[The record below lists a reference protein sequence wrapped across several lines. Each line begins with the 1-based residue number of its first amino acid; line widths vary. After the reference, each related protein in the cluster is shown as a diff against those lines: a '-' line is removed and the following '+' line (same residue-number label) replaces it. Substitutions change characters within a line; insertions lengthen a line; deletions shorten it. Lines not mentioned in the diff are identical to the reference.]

1 MIDLNEI
8 VDISKVSL
16 FRTIDREGFIFT
28 AITEP
33 ANVYDAIVIK
43 YPSDIPCFSPRIDAS
58 LHSLEEQID
67 FVNKHSIEKA
77 LIIAENIEF
86 ITMCPTL
93 KYLRIIPPDNIGDG
107 FDYSPLYKMRQIKSL
122 SCSTIYGFREEL
134 STTIDCLKIKGLE
147 DISISNSNYINFEK
161 VQTLKKLSV
170 SDYKDS
176 DIVRM
181 FDSLIL
187 ESINIIQS
195 NIYSLNG
202 IEKAKNI
209 QDIACQYI
217 RNLRD
222 ISSLVKI
229 SASLKTLVIENCPK
243 IEDFSCLFEL
253 TELEHLELYGK
264 NKLPNLSFLTKMR
277 KLKTFSFSME
287 IEDGNLTPCLRIP
300 YVYCKKG
307 KKHYNLKDK
316 DLPKNINLDEDRGR
330 LA

>member
-43 YPSDIPCFSPRIDAS
+43 YPSDTPCFSPRIDAS

-67 FVNKHSIEKA
+67 FVNKHSVEKA
-77 LIIAENIEF
+77 LIIADNIEF

-93 KYLRIIPPDNIGDG
+93 KYLRIIPSDNAGDG
-107 FDYSPLYKMRQIKSL
+107 FDYSPLYKMPQIKSL
-122 SCSTIYGFREEL
+122 SCSTVYGFKEEF

-147 DISISNSNYINFEK
+147 DISISNSHYLKFEK

-176 DIVRM
+176 DIVHM
-181 FDSLIL
+181 FNSSVL
-187 ESINIIQS
+187 ESLNIIQC
-195 NIYSLNG
+195 NIHSLNG
-202 IEKAKNI
+202 IEKAKSI

-217 RNLRD
+217 RNLCD
-222 ISSLVKI
+222 ISSLTKV
-229 SASLKTLVIENCPK
+229 SASLKTLIIENCPK

-264 NKLPNLSFLTKMR
+264 NKLPDLTFLTKMK

-287 IEDGNLTPCLRIP
+287 IEDGNLTPCLGIP

-316 DLPKNINLDEDRGR
+316 DLPKNIK
-330 LA
+330 